1 MRKGCLV
8 FRVTCL
14 VKWSKTIHIKSRTLV
29 QWLSEYRLIHSITY
43 KRLMIEASSENQK
56 QAIKTSL
63 IYLALSPPNLPEHE
77 YCQLC
82 RWGES
87 GIFPN
92 MSSIKGRE
100 GVERPQLCV
109 GILKVLEQQR
119 E

>member
-29 QWLSEYRLIHSITY
+29 QWLSEYRLMHSITY

-63 IYLALSPPNLPEHE
+63 INLALFPPQPSRTRILPVVQMGKIW
-77 YCQLC
+77 YF
-82 RWGES
+82 S
-87 GIFPN
+87 
-92 MSSIKGRE
+92 
-100 GVERPQLCV
+100 
-109 GILKVLEQQR
+109 
-119 E
+119 